1 MDVANLRADCAR
13 CAALCC
19 VALAFDRSPLFGL
32 DKAAGE
38 PCPNLESCGRCRIH
52 ASRERLGFSGCVR
65 YDCLGAGQRVTAE
78 VFGGR
83 SWMQDRALL
92 PRMLRAFETMRLV
105 HELIQLLGEAGKLD
119 LPMRERNVLATLER
133 ALQPPGGWTEE
144 LLASP
149 AVRATARRVRGFL
162 RSLEAHVGGRRPRP
176 DDCAAR
182 SGGR

>member
-19 VALAFDRSPLFGL
+19 VALAFDRSPLFAL

-52 ASRERLGFSGCVR
+52 AARERLGFSGCVR

-83 SWMQDRALL
+83 SWTRDRALL
-92 PRMLRAFETMRLV
+92 PRMLRAFEAMRLV
-105 HELIQLLGEAGKLD
+105 HELLQLLGEAGKLA
-119 LPMRERNVLATLER
+119 LPARDREILMELER
-133 ALQPPGGWTEE
+133 ALQPPDGWSEE
-144 LLASP
+144 TLASP
-149 AVRATARRVRGFL
+149 TLRATARRVRSFL
-162 RSLEAHVGGRRPRP
+162 RSLQAHVGGP
-176 DDCAAR
+176 
-182 SGGR
+182 